1 MTSGACGTILL
12 HNSFANG
19 LLTLVRE
26 EVGRPHIK
34 NGDVLMCRGRSLESR
49 IVRWVTRSEYSHA
62 GLAVWWNGRLM
73 VMEAVGRGVIVTPRS
88 KNFLSYPGY
97 VEWFTSVEE
106 IHWRCCLVSD
116 PQEDEGVAEQGQPI
130 KRGSHGVDPVP
141 RLPQPRVSLIC
152 IHFDLS
158 SSEPL
163 TIVPGLPTE
172 LPPVQAGRA
181 AMYIELDGKK

>member
-19 LLTLVRE
+19 LPTLVRE
-26 EVGRPHIK
+26 EVGRPHLK
-34 NGDVLMCRGRSLESR
+34 NGDVLMYRGRSLESR

-88 KNFLSYPGY
+88 KNALSSPGF

-106 IHWRCCLVSD
+106 IHWRCRLVSD
-116 PQEDEGVAEQGQPI
+116 PQRGWGRCGKGATDHAWLP
-130 KRGSHGVDPVP
+130 RGSPCPAVTQTGGRIPYTWDSSAC
-141 RLPQPRVSLIC
+141 RLPPGRLTSPARLPLRSSRRSSAPR
-152 IHFDLS
+152 
-158 SSEPL
+158 
-163 TIVPGLPTE
+163 
-172 LPPVQAGRA
+172 
-181 AMYIELDGKK
+181 